1 LQTGSERRRHPR
13 RKTNLKTTVTQKGI
27 TLSCRL
33 VNLSSAGA
41 LIAAS
46 FHPSLGSRVDIDLP
60 GLGAAGASVV
70 RVTSAYIALSFDETV
85 DIETVDGHDEPLA
98 QPALAQAAAG

>member
-1 LQTGSERRRHPR
+1 M
-13 RKTNLKTTVTQKGI
+13 KTTVTQKGI

-41 LIAAS
+41 LIAAP
-46 FHPSLGSRVDIDLP
+46 FHPPLGSKVDIDLP

-70 RVTSAYIALSFDETV
+70 RVTSAYIALSFDEAV
-85 DIETVDGHDEPLA
+85 DIETVDGRSDRLP
-98 QPALAQAAAG
+98 QPAMAQAAAG